1 MLFPPSKT
9 NHMAVNH
16 TYLAYYPPIIAL
28 FISVSGYLVK
38 MYIDGN
44 YFDFGVGMVVF
55 PFVLSSFVVWLH
67 LILDFMLCIINKYGK
82 DSLLDLSETLVRNT
96 NNTNNTNTNNTNT
109 NPNSSYSPIGIP
121 KKKNKE
127 SSNTQTTSLL

>member
-1 MLFPPSKT
+1 
-9 NHMAVNH
+9 
-16 TYLAYYPPIIAL
+16 
-28 FISVSGYLVK
+28 

-82 DSLLDLSETLVRNT
+82 DSLLDLSETIVRNT
-96 NNTNNTNTNNTNT
+96 NTNTNTNTNNTNT
-109 NPNSSYSPIGIP
+109 TNTNTNSSYSPIGYP
-121 KKKNKE
+121 QKKNKE